1 MCRSYFTTGDIL
13 LCTVFV
19 PFAFVLIL
27 FLCIIHERIQAKAS
41 KCRKIRRG
49 VALAVSLGYRITN
62 ALLLL
67 LIPVSPTRHEIYQK
81 IFGIIV
87 IITEFIFHIRIVG
100 KYLPNLDT
108 HRGVLEIPEAIAD
121 KRVA

>member
-1 MCRSYFTTGDIL
+1 M
-13 LCTVFV
+13 
-19 PFAFVLIL
+19 
-27 FLCIIHERIQAKAS
+27 
-41 KCRKIRRG
+41 
-49 VALAVSLGYRITN
+49 AVSLGYRITN

-67 LIPVSPTRHEIYQK
+67 LIPASPTRNEIYQK

-87 IITEFIFHIRIVG
+87 IITVLIFHICIVG

-108 HRGVLEIPEAIAD
+108 HRGGLEIPEAIAD